1 MNKKFITI
9 GMTCLLLLI
18 AGVCYSCTFKNNDSQ
33 VEFVE
38 SKKNGNSN
46 ISGENNNKLDA
57 KTAEGKKSGNVNIS
71 MQPESRTTASDK
83 VKNSSTTKISGQN
96 TIIYVHICG
105 AVKNPGV
112 YHALEGARLFDF
124 IKLAGGLTKA
134 ADGNYTNQAQKVS
147 DGQRIYIPT
156 RNEVK
161 KLSTG
166 EYMAGADSNGKTKS
180 ESQETSEDKIL
191 VNINEADADKLME
204 LPGIGQAKADKIIEY
219 RSANGNFKKIEDIM
233 NIPGI
238 KEGLFQKISPY
249 ITV

>member
-1 MNKKFITI
+1 MNKKIITI
-9 GMTCLLLLI
+9 GMTCLLI
-18 AGVCYSCTFKNNDSQ
+18 MVAGIYYSCTFKNNDSQ
-33 VEFVE
+33 VEIVE
-38 SKKNGNSN
+38 SKKNGNRNRSDERN
-46 ISGENNNKLDA
+46 HKFETKSAEVKKADNAIIS
-57 KTAEGKKSGNVNIS
+57 V
-71 MQPESRTTASDK
+71 QPDNSTASSDQ
-83 VKNSSTTKISGQN
+83 VNNSSGTEEPGQN
-96 TIIYVHICG
+96 AMIYVHICG
-105 AVKNPGV
+105 AVKDPGV
-112 YHALEGARLFDF
+112 YHAKEGSRLFDF

-134 ADGNYTNQAQKVS
+134 ADVNYINQAQKVS

-166 EYMAGADSNGKTKS
+166 EYIAGAEADEKTKS
-180 ESQETSEDKIL
+180 DSQKTSEANIL
-191 VNINEADADKLME
+191 ININEADAKKLME

-219 RSANGNFKKIEDIM
+219 RSANGNFKKIEDVM

>member
-9 GMTCLLLLI
+9 GLTCLFLLV
-18 AGVCYSCTFKNNDSQ
+18 AGVCYSCTFRNNASQ
-33 VEFVE
+33 VEIVE

-46 ISGENNNKLDA
+46 ISGRNDNKLEA
-57 KTAEGKKSGNVNIS
+57 GTTEGKKSGNVYIS
-71 MQPESRTTASDK
+71 AQPESSTAASDK
-83 VKNSSTTKISGQN
+83 VKESSRMKTLGQN

-112 YHALEGARLFDF
+112 YQAKEGARLFDF
-124 IKLAGGLTKA
+124 IKLAGGLSKA

-166 EYMAGADSNGKTKS
+166 EYMAGAEANGKTKS
-180 ESQETSEDKIL
+180 ESQDASEDKIL
-191 VNINEADADKLME
+191 VNINEADSNKLME
-204 LPGIGQAKADKIIEY
+204 LPGIGKAKADKIIEY